1 MATSSIQVHDNR
13 ATPIKECPMPTPHE
27 ALAAATSM
35 LFVPGHRPDRFAKA
49 AAAGAGAII
58 LDLEDAV
65 APDAKDEA
73 REHVVA
79 WLAKE
84 PEGLAV
90 VRINAPGT
98 PWYDDDVDA
107 IGGLTGTPV
116 MLPKAETHD
125 DVYELIAVLG
135 EFGVVLP
142 LIETAAGVLGARE
155 ILSVPGV
162 LRPAFGSIDL
172 SAQLGVDPTDN
183 QALLFARSRL
193 VLAAAAA
200 GVAGP
205 LDGVNTDINDEAA
218 LTRDSRHAAGLGF
231 TGKMCIHPRQL
242 DGVRAAFSPTEE
254 ELAWAR
260 RVLDAA
266 GDGAVTV
273 LDGKM
278 IDKPVVDRA
287 RRILARA

>member
-1 MATSSIQVHDNR
+1 
-13 ATPIKECPMPTPHE
+13 MPTPHE
-27 ALAAATSM
+27 ALAAATSL

-65 APDAKDEA
+65 APEAKDEA

-79 WLAKE
+79 WLTKE
-84 PEGLAV
+84 RDGLAV

-98 PWYDDDVDA
+98 PWYDDDLEAVASVD
-107 IGGLTGTPV
+107 GTPV

-125 DVYELIAVLG
+125 DVYTLVAALG
-135 EFGVVLP
+135 EFAAVLP

-172 SAQLGVDPTDN
+172 STQLGIDPTDQ
-183 QALLFARSRL
+183 QAMLFARSRL
-193 VLAAAAA
+193 ALAAAAA

-205 LDGVNTDINDEAA
+205 LDGVNTDITDDAA
-218 LTRDSRHAAGLGF
+218 LARDSRHAAGLGF

-242 DGVRAAFSPTEE
+242 EAVHTAFSPSEDE
-254 ELAWAR
+254 VAWAR
-260 RVLDAA
+260 KVLDAA

>member
-1 MATSSIQVHDNR
+1 MS
-13 ATPIKECPMPTPHE
+13 TPHE
-27 ALAAATSM
+27 ALAAATSL

-65 APDAKDEA
+65 APEAKDSA

-79 WLAKE
+79 WLTKE
-84 PEGLAV
+84 RVGLAV

-98 PWYDDDVDA
+98 PWYDDDLEA
-107 IGGLTGTPV
+107 IASIEGTAV

-125 DVYELIAVLG
+125 DVYELVAVLG
-135 EFGVVLP
+135 EFAAVLP

-172 SAQLGVDPTDN
+172 SAQLGVDPTDA
-183 QALLFARSRL
+183 QAMLFTRSRL

-205 LDGVNTDINDEAA
+205 LDGVNTDLSDDDA
-218 LTRDSRHAAGLGF
+218 LARDSRHAAALGF

-242 DGVRAAFSPTEE
+242 EAVHAAFSPTDEE
-254 ELAWAR
+254 VAWAR
-260 RVLDAA
+260 KVLDAA

-287 RRILARA
+287 RRILARTTN

>member
-1 MATSSIQVHDNR
+1 
-13 ATPIKECPMPTPHE
+13 MPTPHE
-27 ALAAATSM
+27 ALAAATSL

-84 PEGLAV
+84 GEDLAV

-98 PWYDDDVDA
+98 PWYNDDVDA
-107 IGGLTGTPV
+107 IAALTGTPV
-116 MLPKAETHD
+116 MLPKAESHD
-125 DVYELIAVLG
+125 DVYELIAALG
-135 EFGVVLP
+135 EFGAVLP

-172 SAQLGVDPTDN
+172 SAQLGIDPTDA
-183 QALLFARSRL
+183 QAMLFARSRL
-193 VLAAAAA
+193 VVAAAAA

-205 LDGVNTDINDEAA
+205 VDGVNTDITDDGA
-218 LTRDSRHAAGLGF
+218 LARDALHAASLGF

-242 DGVRAAFSPTEE
+242 GAVHTAFSPTADEI
-254 ELAWAR
+254 AWAQK
-260 RVLDAA
+260 VLAAAAA

-287 RRILARA
+287 RRILARRPS